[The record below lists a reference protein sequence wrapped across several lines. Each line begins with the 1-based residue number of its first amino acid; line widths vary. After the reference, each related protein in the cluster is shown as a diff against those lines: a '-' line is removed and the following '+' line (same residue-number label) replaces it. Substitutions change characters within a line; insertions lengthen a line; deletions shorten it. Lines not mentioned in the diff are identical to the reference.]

1 MSIISGRIQT
11 VNSTK
16 ILVLPS
22 INKKR
27 QLTVYSNTV
36 ATPEQNALC
45 IPVPNPQSVRFER
58 VPKDIFKQCENS
70 FGYSRSNVSKL
81 FADNNTSTQQLLPV
95 QSQGPY
101 NFVILPS
108 LLEFYRIPPSFTV
121 LSSDVKEFMNA
132 SYPENYGMI
141 ICKLKPGY
149 NVYEPIAYS
158 HDIQPNGQIFIPT
171 KHYHKHASNISS
183 QKAFQH
189 QALEQDADDEPSW
202 ATAFGGGSILGGF
215 ALPGKQAP
223 KFVNT
228 RSADDWDHEIYTAET
243 PVWCHES
250 KSKEMLSR
258 NRINWGQ
265 LPADFQLGEFA
276 VIRCKEM
283 KGHNANTDIEM
294 PIQKA

>member
-1 MSIISGRIQT
+1 MSIISGRIQS

-36 ATPEQNALC
+36 ITPEQNALC

-58 VPKDIFKQCENS
+58 VPRDIFNQCTNS
-70 FGYSRSNVSKL
+70 FGYSQSSMAKL
-81 FADNNTSTQQLLPV
+81 FAENNVKAKAHAHLPV
-95 QSQGPY
+95 QSHGPY

-121 LSSDVKEFMNA
+121 LSSDVKEFINA

-141 ICKLKPGY
+141 ICKLKPG
-149 NVYEPIAYS
+149 NVAYEPIAYS

-171 KHYHKHASNISS
+171 KHYHNHNMTPQNNI
-183 QKAFQH
+183 QR
-189 QALEQDADDEPSW
+189 DTDDEPAW
-202 ATAFGGGSILGGF
+202 ATSFGGGSILGGF
-215 ALPGKQAP
+215 ALPGKQVP
-223 KFVNT
+223 KFINT

-250 KSKEMLSR
+250 QSKEMLSR